1 MKRLIFPLLRR
12 YVISGSVSFI
22 LGLVSAVAFAQT
34 PAAAPKPTIPS
45 YKDLK
50 YPPLPQVKI
59 PEPAQFTLSN
69 GMRVFLL
76 EDHELPLIRGL
87 ALIRT
92 GNLFDTSEK
101 RGTSELMA
109 EVMRSGGTKS
119 KSGDQIDEDLENLAA
134 SVESSMEESSASM
147 TFSALKESSD
157 AVLATFKDVMTA
169 PEFRQ
174 DKVDLAITQS
184 RSAIARRYDEAG
196 SIPDREMAA
205 LIYGRD
211 NSYGWQVEYANL
223 DRIHRDDLIQFYR
236 RYYFPKNV
244 MLAVYGDFSTAAM
257 KDKLEKLFA
266 DWKVEQPPVPPFPP
280 VNAKAAPGVYFGEK
294 SEVTQ
299 TFFAMGELGGT
310 LRDKDYPALQVA
322 ANILGEGFSSRLVT
336 QIRTKLGYVYDVS
349 AVWSANYNSPG
360 TFRIGGSTKS
370 ASTTGALLA
379 IQTEVE
385 KMRTTEVTERELDEA
400 KQGVLNSFVFFFDS
414 PAKTLNRVM
423 RYAYFGYP
431 QDFLFQYQKSIAA
444 VTRADVLRAAKAHF
458 LWQNMTIVAVGNSK
472 ELGKPLTALGP
483 VTPLDLTIPEPKQE
497 AAKSDAASL
506 ARGVELLKRAQQAMG
521 GTEKIAAIKD
531 GTETAEMAMGPGGSG
546 PKMKQLNRYI
556 LPGQVRQDQE
566 FPGGKLIVYSDGETG
581 WMGTPQ
587 GTMPMPP
594 EVLKQAQGEIF
605 RNLPHLILADRD
617 AALTV
622 NAVGPNMVEIT
633 SASGLSVRLEIDAA
647 TGLPAREI
655 YKETGGGQS
664 ASIQES
670 FSDWR
675 DAGGIRVPFT
685 VKIAQD
691 GKEGP
696 VATVQDYK
704 FNTGLKPEDLS
715 KKP

>member
-1 MKRLIFPLLRR
+1 MKRLIL
-12 YVISGSVSFI
+12 SFI
-22 LGLVSAVAFAQT
+22 AVSIAFAQT
-34 PAAAPKPTIPS
+34 PASAPLPS

-50 YPPLPQVKI
+50 YPPMPQVKI

-119 KSGDQIDEDLENLAA
+119 RTGDQIDEELENLAA
-134 SVESSMEESSASM
+134 SVESTMEESSASM

-157 AVLATFKDVMTA
+157 AVLAAFKDVMTA

-184 RSAIARRYDEAG
+184 RSAIARRNDEAG
-196 SIPDREMAA
+196 SIPDREMSAI
-205 LIYGRD
+205 IYGRN
-211 NSYGWQVEYANL
+211 NSYGWQVELENL

-257 KDKLEKLFA
+257 KDKLEELFA
-266 DWKVEQPPVPPFPP
+266 DWKVQQAPVPPFPA
-280 VNAKAAPGVYFGEK
+280 VAAKPAPGVYFGEK
-294 SEVTQ
+294 SDVTQ

-349 AVWSANYNSPG
+349 AVWAANYNSPG
-360 TFRIGGSTKS
+360 TFRISGSTKS
-370 ASTTGALLA
+370 ASTTDALLA
-379 IQTEVE
+379 IKTEVE
-385 KMRTTEVTERELDEA
+385 KMRTAEVTERELEEA
-400 KQGVLNSFVFFFDS
+400 KEGALNSFVFFFDS

-423 RYAYFGYP
+423 RYEYFGYP
-431 QDFLFQYQKSIAA
+431 KDFLFQYQKSIAA
-444 VTRADVLRAAKAHF
+444 VTRADVLRVAKEHF
-458 LWQNMTIVAVGNSK
+458 LWQNLTIVAVGNSK

-483 VTPLDLTIPEPKQE
+483 VTALDLAIPDPKQDT
-497 AAKSDAASL
+497 AKADAASL
-506 ARGVELLKRAQQAMG
+506 AHGIELLKRAQQAMG
-521 GTEKIAAIKD
+521 GVDKLTAIKD
-531 GTETAEMAMGPGGSG
+531 ITETAEMAMAPGAG
-546 PKMKQLNRYI
+546 PKMKQLNRII
-556 LPGQVRQDQE
+556 LPGQIRQDQE
-566 FPGGKLIVYSDGETG
+566 VPSMGKVVVYSDGKTG
-581 WMGTPQ
+581 WMVSPRGA
-587 GTMPMPP
+587 MPMPP

-605 RNLPHLILADRD
+605 RNLPHIILADRD
-617 AALTV
+617 GALKV
-622 NAVGPNMVEIT
+622 NAVGPNVVEI
-633 SASGLSVRLEIDAA
+633 SAPDGLSTRLEIDAA
-647 TGLPAREI
+647 TGLPSREM
-655 YKETGGGQS
+655 YQETGGGQF
-664 ASIQES
+664 ASVEES

-675 DAGGIRVPFT
+675 DAGGVKVPFKVT
-685 VKIAQD
+685 FRQN
-691 GKEGP
+691 GKDGP
-696 VATVQDYK
+696 VATVQEYK
-704 FNTGLKPEDLS
+704 VNTGLNTEDLS